1 MSVSATTSGVAM
13 PHSRDDLKNM
23 MRTTI
28 ELAEGTREL
37 VETFRW
43 RRLTQEEVKVEGVL
57 LRVEAIGFAAQDVLD
72 MMEENS
78 E

>member
-1 MSVSATTSGVAM
+1 M
-13 PHSRDDLKNM
+13 PHSRDDLKSI

-37 VETFRW
+37 VKTFRW
-43 RRLTQEEVKVEGVL
+43 RRLTQEEIKVEGVL

-72 MMEENS
+72 MMEDNDE
-78 E
+78 

>member
-1 MSVSATTSGVAM
+1 MH
-13 PHSRDDLKNM
+13 HSRDDLKNM

-43 RRLTQEEVKVEGVL
+43 RRLNQEDVKVQGVL
-57 LRVEAIGFAAQDVLD
+57 LRVEAIGFTAKDVLD
-72 MMEENS
+72 MMEDNELENTK
-78 E
+78 